1 MADFPG
7 ITHVALTVS
16 DLDRSVDW
24 YAGLVG
30 AKPDKLH
37 DSGAFRAAV
46 WILGRG
52 TVVALHQFKDPR
64 TESFDEFRPGL
75 DHLAFGCTDRGE
87 LEAWVARLDA
97 LGIEHGDICDEPY
110 GSGLSFRDPDNIA
123 LELFAPPS

>member
-16 DLDRSVDW
+16 DLDRSVHW

-46 WILGRG
+46 WILGERNG
-52 TVVALHQFKDPR
+52 R
-64 TESFDEFRPGL
+64 R
-75 DHLAFGCTDRGE
+75 
-87 LEAWVARLDA
+87 
-97 LGIEHGDICDEPY
+97 
-110 GSGLSFRDPDNIA
+110 
-123 LELFAPPS
+123 PPSVQGSKD